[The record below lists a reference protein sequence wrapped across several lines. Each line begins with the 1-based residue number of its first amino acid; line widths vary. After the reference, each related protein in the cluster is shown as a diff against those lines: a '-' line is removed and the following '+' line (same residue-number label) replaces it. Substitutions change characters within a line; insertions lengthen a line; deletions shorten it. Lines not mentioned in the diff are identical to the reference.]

1 MVSIPAPA
9 QALLGSDAVAH
20 VWTMNPDGSP
30 QISVVWVIVQ
40 GDEVLFGCDGSSRK
54 ARNLRQDP
62 QIILSIEDD
71 ERNARGFQ
79 RHLVIRG
86 RATIEELAIFDPL
99 YLGTTVEAGG
109 AGSWMH
115 AAGGGGVRVACGRM
129 DPGEVDF
136 HAAVTAKRA
145 DVIQPDLRRIGGI
158 WEMRKIA
165 VMAEQHDVALAPTG
179 QGGPVALASSLHV
192 GFAASGVLLQETADG
207 MSRNAGVTPAD
218 YLRSGGTFAMSGG
231 SFEPNGRP
239 GLGIEVDEEMVR
251 ELHEEKRWGAN
262 PVWRDDLEA
271 AVGW

>member
-86 RATIEELAIFDPL
+86 RATIEEGPDPALMDRLADK
-99 YLGTTVEAGG
+99 YLGLGRHPLALRDSPTAVV
-109 AGSWMH
+109 
-115 AAGGGGVRVACGRM
+115 VRVAI
-129 DPGEVDF
+129 D
-136 HAAVTAKRA
+136 
-145 DVIQPDLRRIGGI
+145 RI
-158 WEMRKIA
+158 
-165 VMAEQHDVALAPTG
+165 
-179 QGGPVALASSLHV
+179 
-192 GFAASGVLLQETADG
+192 SGVG
-207 MSRNAGVTPAD
+207 PW
-218 YLRSGGTFAMSGG
+218 
-231 SFEPNGRP
+231 
-239 GLGIEVDEEMVR
+239 VD
-251 ELHEEKRWGAN
+251 
-262 PVWRDDLEA
+262 DDLVA
-271 AVGW
+271 GIVDDG